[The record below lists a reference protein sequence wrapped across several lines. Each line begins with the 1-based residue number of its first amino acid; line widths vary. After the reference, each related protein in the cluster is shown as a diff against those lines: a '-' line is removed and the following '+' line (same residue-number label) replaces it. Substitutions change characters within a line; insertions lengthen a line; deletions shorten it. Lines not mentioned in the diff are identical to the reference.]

1 MCEGTLLYAHGPP
14 TMIMRGIERMTL
26 VDSLV
31 DACFR
36 NEKAGRVVIFP
47 GDRRNRGYVVKSSAD
62 EQKIRSFL
70 RMFFCAHLAILLLG
84 YLLASGWSLDLSHA
98 LGGPSAFLLRTAG
111 ICVGIYSL
119 VVGLPYLFLWRSYKK
134 AFLSFVTGEDEVV
147 VTGKRVGRRPWIFIG
162 AALIALGI
170 LLLFGATWLVRAK

>member
-1 MCEGTLLYAHGPP
+1 
-14 TMIMRGIERMTL
+14 
-26 VDSLV
+26 V

-47 GDRRNRGYVVKSSAD
+47 GDRRNRGYVVKSKAD

-70 RMFFCAHLAILLLG
+70 KMFFCAHLAILLLG

-111 ICVGIYSL
+111 ICVGFYSL
-119 VVGLPYLFLWRSYKK
+119 VVGLPHLFLWGCYKE
-134 AFLSFVTGEDEVV
+134 TV
-147 VTGKRVGRRPWIFIG
+147 VT
-162 AALIALGI
+162 
-170 LLLFGATWLVRAK
+170 

>member
-1 MCEGTLLYAHGPP
+1 
-14 TMIMRGIERMTL
+14 MIMRGIERMAL

-36 NEKAGRVVIFP
+36 NEEAGRVVIFP
-47 GDRRNRGYVVKSSAD
+47 GDRRNRGYVVKSKAD

-70 RMFFCAHLAILLLG
+70 KMFFWAHLAILLLG

-98 LGGPSAFLLRTAG
+98 LGGSSAFLLRTVG
-111 ICVGIYSL
+111 IYAGIYSL

-134 AFLSFVTGEDEVV
+134 AFLSFVAGEDEVV
-147 VTGKRVGRRPWIFIG
+147 VTGKRAGRRPWIFIG
-162 AALIALGI
+162 AALIAVAI

>member
-1 MCEGTLLYAHGPP
+1 
-14 TMIMRGIERMTL
+14 MTL

-98 LGGPSAFLLRTAG
+98 LGGPSAFLLRTVG
-111 ICVGIYSL
+111 ICAGIYSL

-134 AFLSFVTGEDEVV
+134 AFLSFVTGEDADQAVCQIERHV
-147 VTGKRVGRRPWIFIG
+147 GKRDRLACGIGIGDAERRAISFCQF
-162 AALIALGI
+162 AE
-170 LLLFGATWLVRAK
+170 

>member
-1 MCEGTLLYAHGPP
+1 MRRRAPLRWGESNTSSSLRAAGSWERSRATRIWHSPCHKAQSPERNAGGAVCEGTLLYAHGPP

-47 GDRRNRGYVVKSSAD
+47 GDRRNRGYVVKSEAD

-70 RMFFCAHLAILLLG
+70 KMFFCAHLD
-84 YLLASGWSLDLSHA
+84 SLTRLSP
-98 LGGPSAFLLRTAG
+98 GIWVVVGPEP
-111 ICVGIYSL
+111 CVG
-119 VVGLPYLFLWRSYKK
+119 
-134 AFLSFVTGEDEVV
+134 
-147 VTGKRVGRRPWIFIG
+147 
-162 AALIALGI
+162 
-170 LLLFGATWLVRAK
+170 RAIRI